1 MTRRDIFFF
10 LSREELAPG
19 AGVFPARGSGGAWV
33 PGGVELRRARP
44 REELR
49 VSPEV
54 MTVRRGR
61 RAAQATVGKPRGQ
74 LGRARLKPATG
85 ELLQAPGEAAP
96 RRRSERDARCVE
108 SGSGPGR
115 DGWARRRS
123 AQEERGTT
131 RVNFGRGGPDVGWST
146 PALLLA
152 APRAGAPGGSW
163 PGGLGLGTVGA
174 LQYGHFLFAISSG
187 AEATSAL
194 GFSAPTG
201 EVRGARRP

>member
-1 MTRRDIFFF
+1 M
-10 LSREELAPG
+10 
-19 AGVFPARGSGGAWV
+19 
-33 PGGVELRRARP
+33 ELRRARP

-54 MTVRRGR
+54 MTVWRGR
-61 RAAQATVGKPRGQ
+61 HAVQATVGKPRGQ

-85 ELLQAPGEAAP
+85 ELLQVPGEAAP
-96 RRRSERDARCVE
+96 RRRSEWDARGVE

-123 AQEERGTT
+123 AQEERGAT

-163 PGGLGLGTVGA
+163 PGGLGLGLLERCNMDTSCSPSPMGPRLLLPLGSRPRRERSAVLDG
-174 LQYGHFLFAISSG
+174 LELGSRPVSSG
-187 AEATSAL
+187 QW
-194 GFSAPTG
+194 P
-201 EVRGARRP
+201 GAQHPEGVGGR